1 MLKHIKQSCSEGLHG
16 RFAKMTLCHFKQ
28 FSQFCFVVLMSIGL
42 SGCGLFEPRPQP
54 PVYLKEVNFTLDQD
68 ANSNSAVPVDLLIIY
83 DPDLLKVLLELEA
96 KDYYSIASQLKQD
109 YPELADVLH
118 WELTPGQVIKKYPIK
133 LRPKPAHGALI
144 FANYYAPGPHRIR
157 IGKSKSINVHFK
169 AMDFCVVE
177 QGCFGAPMAGADNIS
192 AQSAAMKSAFQFA
205 TIKTTDPAAAI
216 ASVNAAKTAK
226 QAESALKQSKQF
238 VKNMSTFKVK

>member
-83 DPDLLKVLLELEA
+83 DLNNLLLS
-96 KDYYSIASQLKQD
+96 DDINFYYRSSSSFLIYSSS
-109 YPELADVLH
+109 LAF
-118 WELTPGQVIKKYPIK
+118 
-133 LRPKPAHGALI
+133 
-144 FANYYAPGPHRIR
+144 FAY
-157 IGKSKSINVHFK
+157 SFSF
-169 AMDFCVVE
+169 
-177 QGCFGAPMAGADNIS
+177 
-192 AQSAAMKSAFQFA
+192 
-205 TIKTTDPAAAI
+205 
-216 ASVNAAKTAK
+216 
-226 QAESALKQSKQF
+226 
-238 VKNMSTFKVK
+238 